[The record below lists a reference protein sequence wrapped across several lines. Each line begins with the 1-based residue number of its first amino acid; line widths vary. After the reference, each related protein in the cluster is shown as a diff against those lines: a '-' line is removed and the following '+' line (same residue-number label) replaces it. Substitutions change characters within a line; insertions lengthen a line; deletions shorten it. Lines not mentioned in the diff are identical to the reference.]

1 LTSSRPP
8 LPSAL
13 AVVAVGGAA
22 GALLR
27 LASGTWFPDQ
37 PEAFPWTTFTVNVVG
52 CFVLAL
58 LPGLAVVRRSPLLP
72 PLLGAGVLG
81 GFTTL
86 STYSEQARVLVATG
100 HGGLAATYVV
110 GTLAACL
117 GAVAVAARSTRRRP
131 RGGGADR

>member
-1 LTSSRPP
+1 MTSARPP
-8 LPSAL
+8 LASAL
-13 AVVAVGGAA
+13 AVVAMGGAA

-27 LASGTWFPDQ
+27 FGLATLFPDA
-37 PEAFPWTTFTVNVVG
+37 PEAFPWTIFTVNVTG
-52 CFVLAL
+52 CFMLAL

-86 STYSEQARVLVATG
+86 STYTEQARVLVATG
-100 HGGLAATYVV
+100 HRGMAATYVV

-117 GAVAVAARSTRRRP
+117 VAVAVAARWTGRRS
-131 RGGGADR
+131 AEDA